1 MTIFRYAL
9 MKGLRSPLTLV
20 VNCILPLIVI
30 FVPPFW
36 EAGGFLGADR
46 YAGFGILAMVIWSGA
61 FLMAQG
67 ILNDRENGTIT
78 RILAGPISMFN
89 YLVQNL
95 LAFMVPLTV
104 QVGLISVIGMILH
117 GWDVTLALGLF
128 VCYTVFTIA
137 SVAMS
142 FAWNCLFKRRESSF
156 TTFSAV
162 LTFGIFLSGALLPV
176 TLFPDLV
183 QYAGMVFP
191 AYWAVRGIETLLD
204 TGVTGEYWI
213 SIAAMALFSIAFLLF
228 GGKRRMI

>member
-1 MTIFRYAL
+1 

-20 VNCILPLIVI
+20 VNCILPLVVI

-36 EAGGFLGADR
+36 ELGGFMGDR

-67 ILNDRENGTIT
+67 ILNDRESGTIV
-78 RILAGPISMFN
+78 RILSGPVSMFN

-95 LAFMVPLTV
+95 LAFMVPLTI

-117 GWDVTLALGLF
+117 DWNAALALGLF
-128 VCYTVFTIA
+128 VCYTVFTVA

-142 FAWNCLFKRRESSF
+142 FAWNCLFKRKETSF

-162 LTFGIFLSGALLPV
+162 LTFGIFLSGALLPI
-176 TLFPDLV
+176 TLFPDVV
-183 QYAGMVFP
+183 QYAGMIFP
-191 AYWAVRGIETLLD
+191 AYWAVRGIEVLLES
-204 TGVTGEYWI
+204 GMTGEYWI
-213 SIAAMALFSIAFLLF
+213 SIGAMALFTIAFLLY

>member
-1 MTIFRYAL
+1 
-9 MKGLRSPLTLV
+9 V

-36 EAGGFLGADR
+36 EMGGFLGDR

-67 ILNDRENGTIT
+67 ILNDRESGTIT

-89 YLVQNL
+89 YLLQNL
-95 LAFMVPLTV
+95 LAFMVPLVV
-104 QVGLISVIGMILH
+104 QLGLISVIGVVLH
-117 GWDVTLALGLF
+117 GWDATLALGLF
-128 VCYTVFTIA
+128 VCYTVFTVA

-142 FAWNCLFKRRESSF
+142 FAWNCLFKRKETSF

-162 LTFGIFLSGALLPV
+162 LTFGIFLSGALVPLS
-176 TLFPDLV
+176 LFPDIV
-183 QYAGMVFP
+183 QHVGMIFP
-191 AYWAVRGIETLLD
+191 AYWAVRGIEVLLE
-204 TGVTGEYWI
+204 TGMTGGYWL
-213 SIAAMALFSIAFLLF
+213 SVLAMALFSIAFLLY

>member
-9 MKGLRSPLTLV
+9 LKGLRSPLTLV
-20 VNCILPLIVI
+20 VNCILPLVVI

-36 EAGGFLGADR
+36 ELGGFLGDR

-67 ILNDRENGTIT
+67 ILNDRETGTIV
-78 RILAGPISMFN
+78 RILAGPVSMLN

-104 QVGLISVIGMILH
+104 QLALISVIGMILH
-117 GWDVTLALGLF
+117 GWGLTLALGLF
-128 VCYTVFTIA
+128 FCYTVFTIA

-142 FAWNCLFKRRESSF
+142 FAWNCLFKRKETSF

-162 LTFGIFLSGALLPV
+162 LTFGIFLSGALIPLS
-176 TLFPDLV
+176 LFPDVV
-183 QYAGMVFP
+183 QYAGMIFP
-191 AYWAVRGIETLLD
+191 AYWAVRGIEILLE
-204 TGVTGEYWI
+204 TGMTGEYWV
-213 SIAAMALFSIAFLLF
+213 SIAAMALFTMAFLLY